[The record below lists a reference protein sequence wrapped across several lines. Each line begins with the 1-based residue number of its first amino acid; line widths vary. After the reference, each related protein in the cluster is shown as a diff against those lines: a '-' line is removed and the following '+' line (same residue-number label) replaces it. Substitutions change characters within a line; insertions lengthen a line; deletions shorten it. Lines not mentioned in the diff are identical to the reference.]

1 MLIQTVSHQ
10 TFESNQECVA
20 VLNNLLIACC
30 NNRDYYNGFNVIV
43 VSAVLNGAHHGPINA
58 PHFPLEISA
67 TMSSFVLVVNC

>member
-43 VSAVLNGAHHGPINA
+43 VSAVLNG
-58 PHFPLEISA
+58 
-67 TMSSFVLVVNC
+67 